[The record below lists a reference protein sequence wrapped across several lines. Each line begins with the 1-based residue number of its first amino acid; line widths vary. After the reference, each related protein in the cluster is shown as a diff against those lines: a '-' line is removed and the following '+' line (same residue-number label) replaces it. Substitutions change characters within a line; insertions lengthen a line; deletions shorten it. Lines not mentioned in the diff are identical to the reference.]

1 MTLPLPS
8 PAVPASA
15 APEPDAWLNFLALAP
30 IGLLQA
36 AADGRITAANP
47 RAAELL
53 QPLAAEAELHNLF
66 DVLHA
71 VAPDLRARVDAFDA
85 PQGLLLDPSPLSI
98 KSSSHPASTTLTLT
112 LLKLAP
118 DRLLALV
125 DDTSVETRRERELQ
139 QLQAWTH
146 SIVKGVAD
154 HGLATLDAQGLCR
167 DWNASLGRVTGY
179 DADSLVGR
187 SPALL
192 AVDAAAAGRRLA
204 ERLLLAD
211 ATGWSHDE
219 GWLARP
225 DGSRYWGSSLIT
237 PLRTHDLPEPG
248 PRCYSLI
255 VRDISHLREARSAL
269 RASVSSDPLTG
280 LSNRRAFHESGE
292 LEWSRSRRAPRALSV
307 LRIDIEDFV
316 QLHAEH
322 GHPAGDAL
330 LRHLAAGLSATL
342 RSSDLVARTGG
353 QAFVALLCGADAAQ
367 ALGVAERLCRHVAG
381 QVLAVDGVPI
391 RYRICAGVAA
401 LEPGDTGLSGLDEL
415 VLRAD
420 CALDAARRRPDGLA
434 VGCWREDSAAT
445 AA

>member
-1 MTLPLPS
+1 MSAPL
-8 PAVPASA
+8 
-15 APEPDAWLNFLALAP
+15 EPDAWLNALALAP
-30 IGLLQA
+30 IGLVQA

-47 RAAELL
+47 RAAALL
-53 QPLAAEAELHNLF
+53 QPLAAEDGLHNLF
-66 DVLHA
+66 DALHA
-71 VAPDLRARVDAFDA
+71 AAPDLRAQVEAFQA
-85 PQGLLLDPSPLSI
+85 PQGLLLDNSPLLL
-98 KSSSHPASTTLTLT
+98 KSATLALT

-118 DRLLALV
+118 GRLLALV
-125 DDTSVETRRERELQ
+125 SDTSAETRRERELQ

-146 SIVKGVAD
+146 SIVKGVTD

-179 DADSLVGR
+179 DADSLMGR

-192 AVDAAAAGRRLA
+192 AVDAAAAERRLA

-292 LEWSRSRRAPRALSV
+292 LELARSLRAPRPLSV

-330 LRHLAAGLSATL
+330 LRHLAAGLGATL

-353 QAFVALLCGADAAQ
+353 QAFVALLCGAGAAP

-381 QVLAVDGVPI
+381 QVLEVDGVPI
-391 RYRICAGVAA
+391 RYRISAGVAA
-401 LEPGDTGLSGLDEL
+401 LQPGDAGLSGLDEL

-420 CALDAARRRPDGLA
+420 CALEAARRRPGLA
-434 VGCWREDSAAT
+434 VGCWSEDAAAT

>member
-1 MTLPLPS
+1 M
-8 PAVPASA
+8 
-15 APEPDAWLNFLALAP
+15 
-30 IGLLQA
+30 
-36 AADGRITAANP
+36 
-47 RAAELL
+47 
-53 QPLAAEAELHNLF
+53 
-66 DVLHA
+66 
-71 VAPDLRARVDAFDA
+71 
-85 PQGLLLDPSPLSI
+85 
-98 KSSSHPASTTLTLT
+98 
-112 LLKLAP
+112 
-118 DRLLALV
+118 
-125 DDTSVETRRERELQ
+125 
-139 QLQAWTH
+139 
-146 SIVKGVAD
+146 AD

-167 DWNASLGRVTGY
+167 DWNASLGRVTGF

-192 AVDAAAAGRRLA
+192 AVDAAAAERRLA

-292 LEWSRSRRAPRALSV
+292 LELARSLRAPRALAV

-316 QLHAEH
+316 ALHAEH

-330 LRHLAAGLSATL
+330 LRHLAAGLGATL
-342 RSSDLVARTGG
+342 RSSDLIARTGG
-353 QAFVALLCGADAAQ
+353 QAFMALLCGADAAQ

-381 QVLAVDGVPI
+381 QVLEVDGVPI
-391 RYRICAGVAA
+391 RYRISAGVAA
-401 LEPGDTGLSGLDEL
+401 LEPGDAGLSGLDEL
-415 VLRAD
+415 VLRAE
-420 CALDAARRRPDGLA
+420 CALDAARQRPGLA
-434 VGCWREDSAAT
+434 VGCWREHT
-445 AA
+445 AAAAAI

>member
-1 MTLPLPS
+1 MTLPAS
-8 PAVPASA
+8 PAVSA
-15 APEPDAWLNFLALAP
+15 ALPAPDALQPFLALAP
-30 IGLLQA
+30 IGLVQA
-36 AADGRITAANP
+36 ADDGRIESANA

-53 QPLAAEAELHNLF
+53 QPLAAEAGLHNLF
-66 DVLHA
+66 DTLQPV
-71 VAPDLRARVDAFDA
+71 VPELRARVEAFQA
-85 PQGLLLDPSPLSI
+85 PQGLLLDHSPLHL
-98 KSSSHPASTTLTLT
+98 KAAKPASLALT

-118 DRLLALV
+118 GRWLALI

-167 DWNASLGRVTGY
+167 DWNASLGRVTGF

-192 AVDAAAAGRRLA
+192 AVDAAAAERRLA

-292 LEWSRSRRAPRALSV
+292 LELARSLRAPRPLSV

-330 LRHLAAGLSATL
+330 LRHLAAGLGATL
-342 RSSDLVARTGG
+342 RSSDLIARTGG
-353 QAFVALLCGADAAQ
+353 QAFMALLCGADAAQ

-381 QVLAVDGVPI
+381 QVLEVDGVPI
-391 RYRICAGVAA
+391 RYRISAGVAA
-401 LEPGDTGLSGLDEL
+401 LEPGDAGLSGLDEL
-415 VLRAD
+415 VLRAE
-420 CALDAARRRPDGLA
+420 CALDAARQRPGLA
-434 VGCWREDSAAT
+434 VGCWREHT
-445 AA
+445 AAAAAI

>member
-1 MTLPLPS
+1 MKPSPS
-8 PAVPASA
+8 PAAAAGAIPAA
-15 APEPDAWLNFLALAP
+15 APADALQPFLALAP
-30 IGLLQA
+30 IGLVQA
-36 AADGRITAANP
+36 ADDGRIAFANAL
-47 RAAELL
+47 AAERL
-53 QPLAAEAELHNLF
+53 QPLAGEGGLHNLF
-66 DVLHA
+66 DALLS
-71 VAPDLRARVDAFDA
+71 VAPDLRAQAAAFTA
-85 PQGLLLDPSPLSI
+85 PQGLLLDHLPLHPRSA
-98 KSSSHPASTTLTLT
+98 KPASLALT

-118 DRLLALV
+118 GRWLAMI
-125 DDTSVETRRERELQ
+125 DDTSAETRRERELQ

-146 SIVKGVAD
+146 GIVKGVAD

-167 DWNASLGRVTGY
+167 DWNASLGRVTGF

-192 AVDAAAAGRRLA
+192 AVDAAAAERRLA

-269 RASVSSDPLTG
+269 RGSISSDPLTG

-292 LEWSRSRRAPRALSV
+292 LELARSLRAPRALAV

-316 QLHAEH
+316 ALHAEH

-330 LRHLAAGLSATL
+330 LRHLAGGLSATL

-353 QAFVALLCGADAAQ
+353 PAFVALLCGADAAQ

-381 QVLAVDGVPI
+381 QVLEVDGVPI
-391 RYRICAGVAA
+391 RYRISAGVAA
-401 LEPGDTGLSGLDEL
+401 LQPGDAAPSCLDEL

-420 CALDAARRRPDGLA
+420 CALDAARRRPGLP
-434 VGCWREDSAAT
+434 VGCWSEDTAT
-445 AA
+445 AAAA

>member
-1 MTLPLPS
+1 MNLPLA
-8 PAVPASA
+8 PATPAA
-15 APEPDAWLNFLALAP
+15 APPEPDALQQFLALAP
-30 IGLLQA
+30 VGLVQA
-36 AADGRITAANP
+36 TADGRITAANP
-47 RAAELL
+47 RAVELL
-53 QPLAAEAELHNLF
+53 QPLAAEGALHNLF
-66 DVLHA
+66 ELLQA
-71 VAPDLRARVDAFDA
+71 AAPDLRAQVDAVQA
-85 PQGLLLDPSPLSI
+85 PQALLLDKSPLHL
-98 KSSSHPASTTLTLT
+98 KSARPATLALT

-118 DRLLALV
+118 GRLLALI
-125 DDTSVETRRERELQ
+125 DDTSAETRRERELQ

-146 SIVKGVAD
+146 GIVKGVAD

-167 DWNASLGRVTGY
+167 DWNASLGRVTGF

-192 AVDAAAAGRRLA
+192 AVDAAAAERRLA

-237 PLRTHDLPEPG
+237 PLRTHDLAEPG

-280 LSNRRAFHESGE
+280 LSNRRAFHEGGE
-292 LEWSRSRRAPRALSV
+292 LELARSLRAPRALSV

-342 RSSDLVARTGG
+342 RSTDLIARTGG
-353 QAFVALLCGADAAQ
+353 QAFVALLCGADAPQ
-367 ALGVAERLCRHVAG
+367 ALGVAERLCRHVAA
-381 QVLAVDGVPI
+381 QVLEVDGVPI
-391 RYRICAGVAA
+391 RYRISAGVAA
-401 LEPGDTGLSGLDEL
+401 LRPGEPGLSGLDEL

-420 CALDAARRRPDGLA
+420 CALDAARRRPGLG
-434 VGCWREDSAAT
+434 VGCWSEALAT
-445 AA
+445 AT